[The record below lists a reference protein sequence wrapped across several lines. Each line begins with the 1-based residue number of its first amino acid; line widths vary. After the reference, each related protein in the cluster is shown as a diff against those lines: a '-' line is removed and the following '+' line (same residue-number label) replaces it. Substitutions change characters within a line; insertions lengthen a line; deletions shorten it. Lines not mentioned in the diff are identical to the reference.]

1 MKKNKKAEAA
11 SKAEAAAK
19 AETAPKT
26 ETVSKAEPV
35 SKTETG
41 SQSGLVAASPKA
53 VQKVEPT
60 PKAVQKVEPTPKAVQ
75 KVEPTPKAVQ
85 VVEPAPK
92 AEEAPKA
99 EAAPKAE
106 KKPAR
111 TTRKK
116 VELTEEEKAAKRREA
131 AKKAAATRKANAA
144 KKAMEQAAQ
153 KAEEPAE
160 TVSAEESAPQA
171 AVPAPDMAAPAEE
184 KAEQTTPAA
193 AQEPVEEKAEESA
206 PEQAAEEPAS
216 EEEMTPV
223 AEKVRVLVVGAE
235 CAPFAKTGG
244 LADVLGTLPKH
255 LNQLG
260 MDVRVMIP
268 FHKVIKDKYRMQTEH
283 VTTFYANLGWKSMF
297 VGVDKLVYD
306 GVTFYFIDNEEMFG
320 GPIYRGGLAEGE
332 QYAFFCRAVV
342 ESMDQIG
349 FVPQVVHLNDWH
361 TGMIPMLLKTQYQH
375 RPQGHAKTV
384 FTIHNMMYQGQFS
397 FQQIQDWLG
406 IESRFNTPEFIEN
419 YGCASFMKAALVFTD
434 RISTVS
440 PSYAQEIRHPYYAY
454 KLEGIL
460 NARAHETWGIV
471 NGINTEEFN
480 PETDICLGHHFNAD
494 DLSGKYRVKEDLIRE
509 LGLSIWPG
517 TPIMSMV
524 TRLTSQKGIDLLIQ
538 VFDEIMQQDVAV
550 VVLGNGEKQYE
561 DFLRSM
567 EYRYKGRV
575 CAYIGYNNELAH
587 RIYAG
592 SDLFLMPS
600 KFEPCGIS
608 QMIALR
614 YGTLPIVR
622 ETGGLR
628 DTVQPYNE
636 YTDEGNG
643 FSFTNFNAYDM
654 LNVIKYALW
663 VLRDEGK
670 RTNLIQRALKSDNSF
685 AISAQKYYDMFMG
698 LL

>member
-1 MKKNKKAEAA
+1 MNKRQMKKNKKAEA
-11 SKAEAAAK
+11 EAAAIQ
-19 AETAPKT
+19 AAQAAQQPEETA
-26 ETVSKAEPV
+26 
-35 SKTETG
+35 
-41 SQSGLVAASPKA
+41 VA
-53 VQKVEPT
+53 
-60 PKAVQKVEPTPKAVQ
+60 
-75 KVEPTPKAVQ
+75 
-85 VVEPAPK
+85 
-92 AEEAPKA
+92 EAPKA
-99 EAAPKAE
+99 PEAKPE
-106 KKPAR
+106 KKKSAKP
-111 TTRKK
+111 
-116 VELTEEEKAAKRREA
+116 VLTEEEKAAKRRA
-131 AKKAAATRKANAA
+131 AALKAAATRKANAEK
-144 KKAMEQAAQ
+144 KKAQEEAA
-153 KAEEPAE
+153 KAAAEAAEAAAPIQEEPAVQE
-160 TVSAEESAPQA
+160 AAPVEAAPEVAAEQEAVAVEAPVAEETPMAEEAPA
-171 AVPAPDMAAPAEE
+171 AEAEGAEAAPVEQAPE
-184 KAEQTTPAA
+184 KA
-193 AQEPVEEKAEESA
+193 V
-206 PEQAAEEPAS
+206 
-216 EEEMTPV
+216 EEMTPV
-223 AEKVRVLVVGAE
+223 DNRVRVLVVGAE

-244 LADVLGTLPKH
+244 LADVLGTLPKQ

-268 FHKVIKDKYRMQTEH
+268 FHKVIKDKYRMKTQH
-283 VTTFYANLGWKSMF
+283 VVDFYTNIGWRSMF
-297 VGVDKLVYD
+297 VGVDKMEYD

-332 QYAFFCRAVV
+332 QYAFFARAVC
-342 ESMDQIG
+342 ESMDRIG

-361 TGMIPMLLKTQYQH
+361 TGMVPMLLKTQYGH
-375 RPQGHAKTV
+375 RPQGQAKTV

-397 FQQIQDWLG
+397 FQQIQEWLG
-406 IESRFNTPEFIEN
+406 VDSRYNTPEFMEN
-419 YGCASFMKAALVFTD
+419 YGCASFMKAALVFAD

-460 NARAHETWGIV
+460 NARAHQTWGIV

-480 PETDICLGHHFNAD
+480 PETDICLGHHFSVD
-494 DLSGKYRVKEDLIRE
+494 DLSGKYRVKEDLIHE
-509 LGLSIWPG
+509 LGLNIWPG
-517 TPIMSMV
+517 TPIISMV

-561 DFLRSM
+561 DFLRTM
-567 EYRYKGRV
+567 EYKYKGRV
-575 CAYIGYNNELAH
+575 CAYVGYNNELAH

-663 VLRDEGK
+663 VIRDEGK
-670 RTNLIQRALKSDNSF
+670 RTNLIRRAMKCDNSF
-685 AISAQKYYDMFMG
+685 AISAKKYYDMFMG